1 MRDGVY
7 AHFIGVGGAGMSAI
21 AKVLHERGT
30 RVTGSDLKDS
40 RSVRALRDA
49 GVLVHVGHDATHLG
63 NPSVVVVSSAIPDT
77 NVELA
82 EARRREIPV
91 WPRAKMLAH
100 MAEGRQTVA
109 VAGTHG
115 KTTTT
120 SMIATMLAA
129 MGLDPTYLVGGEVNA
144 FGTNAASGAGDHY
157 VVEADE
163 SDGSL
168 LYLAPSVAVITNVEA
183 DHLDHYGT
191 LQEVEQTFDR
201 FAERTG
207 EAGTVIACADDP
219 GSAALAARCRARVL
233 TYGTAETADIRC
245 ADIVTSGAGHRFSVA
260 MPDGG
265 RIEGSVD
272 VPGVHNVLNA
282 TAALAVAF
290 ILGVDVVSAASALGR
305 FSGVKRRFDRL
316 GEVRGVSVVD
326 DYAHHPTEVR
336 ATLAAA
342 QSSSDGRVWVVF
354 QPHRYSR
361 TAALAAEFGEAFGD
375 ADRLVLME
383 VYSAGEVPVPGVT
396 GKTIVDEVLR
406 FDPRTRVAYLPHP
419 AEIPRYLAKS
429 VRSGDLVLT
438 MGAGD
443 VTLVGPEIMRAL
455 GWEEM

>member
-40 RSVRALRDA
+40 RYVRALREA
-49 GVLVHVGHDATHLG
+49 GVTVHVGHEAEHLG
-63 NPSVVVVSSAIPDT
+63 TPSVVVVSSAIPDT
-77 NVELA
+77 NPELA
-82 EARRREIPV
+82 EAKRRGVPV
-91 WPRAKMLAH
+91 WPRAKMLAYL
-100 MAEGRQTVA
+100 AESRCTVA
-109 VAGTHG
+109 IAGTHG

-120 SMIATMLAA
+120 SMIATMLAS

-144 FGTNAASGAGDHY
+144 FGTNAASGAGDYY

-168 LYLAPSVAVITNVEA
+168 LYLEPSVAVITNVEA

-191 LQEVEQTFDR
+191 LEAVEQIFAR
-201 FAERTG
+201 FAMRTTD
-207 EAGTVIACADDP
+207 AGTVVACADDP
-219 GSAALAARCRARVL
+219 RAAAFAARGRAQVL
-233 TYGTAETADIRC
+233 TYGTVGTADFRC
-245 ADIVTSGAGHRFSVA
+245 VDIEPSGAGHRFCVLA
-260 MPDGG
+260 PDA
-265 RIEGSVD
+265 RRVKATIP

-282 TAALAVAF
+282 TAALAVAYV
-290 ILGVDVVSAASALGR
+290 LGVDLAAAAEGLAR

-336 ATLAAA
+336 VTLAAA
-342 QSSSDGRVWVVF
+342 RSSSAGRVWAVF

-361 TAALAAEFGEAFGD
+361 TAALAAEFGAAFGD

-383 VYSAGEVPVPGVT
+383 VYSAGEAPVPGVT
-396 GKTIVDEVLR
+396 GKTIVDEILQSN
-406 FDPRTRVAYLPHP
+406 PRSRVAYLPHP
-419 AEIPRYLAKS
+419 AEIPRYLAQS

-443 VTLVGPEIMRAL
+443 VTALGPEIMLAL
-455 GWEEM
+455 GREGT